1 MATQTVTSL
10 GKVMRTAEASRWTER
25 RAMALWLGGS
35 VLGWAVVLGL
45 GYLALTL
52 I

>member
-1 MATQTVTSL
+1 MATQSITSL
-10 GKVMRTAEASRWTER
+10 GKMARTAEASRWTER

-35 VLGWAVVLGL
+35 ALGWAIVLGV
-45 GYLALTL
+45 GYLALTF